1 MIIAMIVIAATLAAL
16 NYNILFQRGYLVT
29 RVIDGD
35 TIEVAMNGKREIVR
49 YILIDAPEMGTKA
62 GERAKEANR
71 RLVEGQ
77 RVRLEQDKADRD
89 RYGRLLRYVY
99 VGRTFVNRAL
109 LRRGH
114 ARILVVRP
122 NVAMLD
128 RL

>member
-71 RLVEGQ
+71 RLVEARQSRPGSLWSALALCLCWAN
-77 RVRLEQDKADRD
+77 VRQSGLASS
-89 RYGRLLRYVY
+89 G
-99 VGRTFVNRAL
+99 
-109 LRRGH
+109 
-114 ARILVVRP
+114 ARSDSSRSAQCG
-122 NVAMLD
+122 NA
-128 RL
+128 